1 MSLASRLTR
10 GRLLALFIGLT
21 FAFGFGPLFVAS
33 FAGAR
38 GRGIDEALA
47 TFRSIAPLLAALI
60 IQGPILS
67 QPVMEPLGLTLRAR
81 PSVLLAWIAPL
92 VALAF
97 GIAFAALAYDVPLLL
112 TEDALVDAKRR
123 LLEGDARERFE
134 EALRKGEFSSPL
146 SLITM
151 GMTGGVVLNLI
162 PAFAEEVGFR
172 GFLFR
177 EMPGGF
183 WGRSLAIG
191 VVWGA
196 FFAPTAYL
204 VALFPGRELEGAL
217 LLFAFCIIL
226 SPALT
231 YVRIVTDSTIA
242 VAITRAGFAALTKVG
257 ADLTLGLEPVL
268 RPPFGI
274 SGLVG
279 ATALVA
285 LLYLIDRSRPGAH
298 VFEARAPRTSRR
310 R

>member
-1 MSLASRLTR
+1 MSLRSRLTR

-21 FAFGFGPLFVAS
+21 FALGFGPILLATL
-33 FAGAR
+33 AGVR

-47 TFRSIAPLLAALI
+47 TFRSIAPLLAALV
-60 IQGPILS
+60 IQGPILG

-81 PSVLLAWIAPL
+81 PSVLFAWIAPL
-92 VALAF
+92 VALVLA
-97 GIAFAALAYDVPLLL
+97 IAFAALAFDVPILI
-112 TEDALVDAKRR
+112 TEEALVDAKRG
-123 LLEGDARERFE
+123 LLEGDARDRFE
-134 EALRKGEFSSPL
+134 DAIRKGEFSSPL

-151 GMTGGVVLNLI
+151 AMTGGVVLNLL

-183 WGRSLAIG
+183 WGRSLGIG
-191 VVWGA
+191 VIWGA

-217 LLFAFCIIL
+217 LLFAFCVVL

-231 YVRIVTDSTIA
+231 YVRVVTSSTIA

-268 RPPFGI
+268 RPPFGLA
-274 SGLVG
+274 GLVG
-279 ATALVA
+279 AAALVM
-285 LLYLIDRSRPGAH
+285 LLYMFDRARPGAH
-298 VFEARAPRTSRR
+298 VFEARAPASRR